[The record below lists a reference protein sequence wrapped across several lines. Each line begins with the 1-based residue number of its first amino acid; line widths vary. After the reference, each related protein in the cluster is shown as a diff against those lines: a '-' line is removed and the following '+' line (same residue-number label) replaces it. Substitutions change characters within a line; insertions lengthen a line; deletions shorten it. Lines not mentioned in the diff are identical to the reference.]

1 MSNGPTSIFGRLKWW
16 RIAVIAFVVFAAA
29 IAAAVL
35 AINPFGM
42 NPFAGEDESAL
53 APTERL
59 LPVRIDTLTTDIAI
73 NGSIAFSNKEDLTFG
88 SPGYVSEILVTEGE
102 IVAEGQPLASLDP
115 ESVANLRRAIA
126 QAQLDYED
134 ALGAL
139 ADAKQPTLQI
149 AEAEAALA
157 EAELQAEDAREALDE
172 LLNPDAYAVAQAE
185 SAVADA
191 QLEVQNAREAL
202 DELMNPPVEILAA
215 AEDDIAQARITLRDA
230 ELALDNDAAAANDN
244 LKIAER
250 DLAVAR
256 QNLDALNDS
265 NQLKSARDAHD
276 DERQDYANVI
286 YKWTGVSATDED
298 LSMTP
303 GDLFAAL
310 NFIPELV
317 YDRNYHLFPDG
328 RIADNPDTRWNELKI
343 FGWRALYPTSNLIE
357 AQCDHYTYSLVR
369 QSHTNSTN
377 DEFCIQRDM
386 RNAYDALVSA
396 HNDLVSIQAQYNVS
410 LATAKEALTKAEKAR
425 SDAQE
430 ALDRLT
436 DGGIGAER
444 LQAQFNRA
452 QADYDAALR
461 DLDELNN
468 PDSVEVESRRNQLTL
483 AQAKRDAAAET
494 LDALISPD
502 AEEVALKR
510 NELAL
515 AQAERDRAA
524 QDLQKIHDRRQL
536 EVTLQEASLAAAQAK
551 IDGETRRYED
561 STLKAPWNG
570 YIASIPVEVG
580 QEIEPFEVILTVIN
594 SGIVNIEGSVDE
606 IDVLSLRRE
615 EPVTV
620 AIDALPDQELEGVIT
635 NISSTSTNQ
644 QSIVTFDVDIRVNV
658 PEGVTLQEGL
668 SAVARVA
675 ISEERGIVIPVQSV
689 QYGEQGAFVR
699 KESENGEI
707 VEQPV
712 TLGNGDGFFTIVES
726 GLSEGDRIVMQAWSE
741 SELEVDVRFGP
752 GGGRRGPPPERE
764 FDD

>member
-1 MSNGPTSIFGRLKWW
+1 MSNGPASIFSRLKRWH
-16 RIAVIAFVVFAAA
+16 IAAIAFVILV
-29 IAAAVL
+29 AAAVAIVL
-35 AINPFGM
+35 TINPFGL
-42 NPFAGEDESAL
+42 NPFTGEDESAL

-59 LPVRIDTLTTDIAI
+59 LPVRIDTLTTEIAI

-88 SPGYVSEILVTEGE
+88 SPGYISEVLVTEGE
-102 IVAEGQPLASLDP
+102 IVTEGQPLASLDP

-126 QAQLDYED
+126 QAQLGYED
-134 ALGAL
+134 ALGTL
-139 ADAKQPTLQI
+139 EDARQPTLQI

-157 EAELQAEDAREALDE
+157 EAALQVENVREALDA
-172 LLNPDAYAVAQAE
+172 LLNPAADTVAQAE

-191 QLEVQNAREAL
+191 ELEVQNAREAL
-202 DELMNPPVEILAA
+202 DELVNPPVEILAA
-215 AEDDIAQARITLRDA
+215 AEDDIAQARVDLRDA
-230 ELALDNDAAAANDN
+230 ELALTNDVAAANDN

-265 NQLKSARDAHD
+265 NQLKSARDTHD

-286 YKWTGVSATDED
+286 YKWTGVRATDED

-310 NFIPELV
+310 DFIPELV
-317 YDRNYHLFPDG
+317 YDRNYDLFPDG

-357 AQCDHYTYSLVR
+357 PQCDHYTYSLVR
-369 QSHTNSTN
+369 QSDTDSTN

-396 HNDLVSIQAQYNVS
+396 RSDLMSTQAQYDDS
-410 LATAKEALTKAEKAR
+410 LAAAKEALTDAEKAR

-436 DGGIGAER
+436 DGSIGAER
-444 LQAQFNRA
+444 LQAQFHKA

-461 DLDELNN
+461 NLDELNN
-468 PDSVEVESRRNQLTL
+468 PDSVEVESRLKQLTL
-483 AQAKRDAAAET
+483 AQAKREAAAET
-494 LDALISPD
+494 LDALIKPD

-510 NELAL
+510 NQFAL
-515 AQAERDRAA
+515 AQAERDRTA
-524 QDLQKIHDRRQL
+524 QDLQKIHDRREL
-536 EVTLQEASLAAAQAK
+536 EVALQEASVAAAQAK

-570 YIASIPVEVG
+570 YIASIPAEVG

-615 EPVTV
+615 EPVIV
-620 AIDALPDQELEGVIT
+620 EIDALPGQELEGVIT
-635 NISSTSTNQ
+635 NISSTSTNDQ
-644 QSIVTFDVDIRVNV
+644 GVVTFDVVIKVNV
-658 PEGVTLQEGL
+658 PDGVALQEGL

-675 ISEERGIVIPVQSV
+675 ISEERGVVIPLQSV

-699 KESENGEI
+699 KENETGEI
-707 VEQPV
+707 IEQPV
-712 TLGNGDGFFTIVES
+712 SLGNGDGFFTLVES
-726 GLSEGDRIVMQAWSE
+726 GLSEGDRIVMQVWSE

-752 GGGRRGPPPERE
+752 RGGRRGPPPERE
-764 FDD
+764 FDE

>member
-1 MSNGPTSIFGRLKWW
+1 MSNGPASIFSRLKRWH
-16 RIAVIAFVVFAAA
+16 I
-29 IAAAVL
+29 AVL
-35 AINPFGM
+35 AIVILVAALAAVVLTINPFGL

-59 LPVRIDTLTTDIAI
+59 LPVRIDTLTTEIAI

-102 IVAEGQPLASLDP
+102 IVTEDQTLASLDP

-134 ALGAL
+134 ALGTL
-139 ADAKQPTLQI
+139 ADARQPTLQI

-157 EAELQAEDAREALDE
+157 QAELQAEDERETLDE
-172 LLNPDAYAVAQAE
+172 LVNPDADAVAQAE

-191 QLEVQNAREAL
+191 ELEVQNAHEAL
-202 DELMNPPVEILAA
+202 DELVNPPAEILVA
-215 AEDDIAQARITLRDA
+215 AEDDIAQARVTLRDA
-230 ELALDNDAAAANDN
+230 ELALDNDVAAANDN

-265 NQLKSARDAHD
+265 NQLKSARDTHD

-286 YKWTGVSATDED
+286 YKWTGVHATDED

-310 NFIPELV
+310 DFNPELV
-317 YDRNYHLFPDG
+317 YDRNFHLFPDG

-357 AQCDHYTYSLVR
+357 PQCDNYTYSPVR
-369 QSHTNSTN
+369 QSDTDSTN

-386 RNAYDALVSA
+386 RNAYEALVSA
-396 HNDLVSIQAQYNVS
+396 RNDLLSTQAQYDDS
-410 LATAKEALTKAEKAR
+410 LAAAKEAITKAEKAH
-425 SDAQE
+425 SDAKE

-436 DGGIGAER
+436 DGSIGAER
-444 LQAQFNRA
+444 LQRRFDRA
-452 QADYDAALR
+452 QADYDAAQR
-461 DLDELNN
+461 NLDELNN
-468 PDSVEVESRRNQLTL
+468 PASVEVESKRKQLTL

-494 LDALISPD
+494 LDALINPD

-515 AQAERDRAA
+515 AQAKRDRAA
-524 QDLQKIHDRRQL
+524 QDLRKIHDRREL
-536 EVTLQEASLAAAQAK
+536 EVALQEASVAAAQAK
-551 IDGETRRYED
+551 IDGETRRFED

-644 QSIVTFDVDIRVNV
+644 QGVVTFDVEIRVNV
-658 PEGVTLQEGL
+658 PDGITLQEGL

-689 QYGEQGAFVR
+689 QYGEQGTFVR
-699 KESENGEI
+699 KENENGEI
-707 VEQPV
+707 VEHPV
-712 TLGNGDGFFTIVES
+712 TLGSGDGFFTIVES
-726 GLSEGDRIVMQAWSE
+726 GLSEGDQIVMQVWSE

-752 GGGRRGPPPERE
+752 RGGRRGPPPERE